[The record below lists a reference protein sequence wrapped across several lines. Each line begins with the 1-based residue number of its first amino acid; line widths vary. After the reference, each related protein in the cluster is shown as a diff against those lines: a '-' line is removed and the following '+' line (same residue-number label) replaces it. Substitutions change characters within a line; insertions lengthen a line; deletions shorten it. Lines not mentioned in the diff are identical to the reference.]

1 MALGLFSS
9 VPVMAQYY
17 DRNGLFDKGGDGHAS
32 NANTSVGLMN
42 KGAASVNGNLSNQ
55 GFGANESG
63 ITNQTFESPI
73 GSGLFVLATLQ

>member
-1 MALGLFSS
+1 MFVPQKAL
-9 VPVMAQYY
+9 
-17 DRNGLFDKGGDGHAS
+17 S

-73 GSGLFVLATLQ
+73 GSGLFVLLAAGAGYAALKRKKDNNPKTAKK